1 MKKTLLATLI
11 AGIALTGC
19 DADLQDSGTEGMSA
33 TYSGR
38 VIDPYI
44 VGAKVYA
51 DVNNNGQHD
60 VFEDY
65 AFTDADGAFKLNLA
79 LENSVILRTD
89 GGFDKVSV
97 QENAASLSVKVTAN
111 GNQQVNITPVSSLLH
126 QLDDK
131 GKENLADLLKV
142 ETSELN
148 TLAQTDFIS
157 DFKTGKDS
165 DGLIKNL
172 AIHKPLS
179 VLTARLEDLYDD
191 DRFDDVEL
199 PDDFGTVVYDK
210 FAKALQDNNNQ
221 DIDDLL
227 ADTLSGAEQELRDL
241 VYEDNHHI
249 TPPVLGNTTTLRAQ
263 AKQISELVT
272 KIATNQN
279 IQDSQQV
286 ITEQEIENR
295 ESKLNGLV
303 RALDVVNTKIIKGES
318 NNNIS
323 SAIDEATATDSAYYQ
338 SLESTDTVNIN
349 AAINASDVTHVN
361 VDVAAENKFDFSG
374 DFADG
379 FVLRFTEVENS
390 NIASDYNYSNVAGDE
405 DTEVQLYFQKN
416 GKLTVCAK
424 ITIDEDDLDDDFNID
439 TSGFILNGK
448 YTKLNDIAILTQFK
462 LLGNT
467 VNPVI
472 SLASAGSYSI
482 SLDSEGLDEELNG
495 VKLQLPDTIPDSD
508 RSCKL
513 ELNEQR
519 YSANNG

>member
-19 DADLQDSGTEGMSA
+19 DAELQDSGTEGVSA

-65 AFTDADGAFKLNLA
+65 AFTDADGSFQLNLA
-79 LENSVILRTD
+79 LEDSVILRTD

-97 QENAASLSVKVTAN
+97 QENAASLSVKVAKD
-111 GNQQVNITPVSSLLH
+111 GSKQVNITPVSSLLH

-131 GKENLADLLKV
+131 GKTNLAGLLSV
-142 ETSELN
+142 NTSELEA
-148 TLAQTDFIS
+148 LAQTDFID

-165 DGLIKNL
+165 DGLVKNL

-179 VLTARLEDLYDD
+179 VLTAKLEDLYDN

-199 PDDFGTVVYDK
+199 PDDFGSVVYDE
-210 FAKALQDNNNQ
+210 FADALQHSS
-221 DIDDLL
+221 DL
-227 ADTLSGAEQELRDL
+227 DTLLTQTVSGAEQELQDL
-241 VYEDNHHI
+241 VYEDNHNI
-249 TPPVLGNTTTLRAQ
+249 APPVLGNTTALRNQ
-263 AKQISELVT
+263 ARQISELVAN
-272 KIATNQN
+272 IATNQS
-279 IQDSQQV
+279 IEDSQQV
-286 ITEQEIENR
+286 ITEQEIQDR
-295 ESKLNGLV
+295 ESELNGLV
-303 RALDVVNTKIIKGES
+303 RAVDVVNAKIIKGENASDISTAITQATTANS
-318 NNNIS
+318 N
-323 SAIDEATATDSAYYQ
+323 YYQ

-349 AAINASDVTHVN
+349 AAINANNVANVDVN
-361 VDVAAENKFDFSG
+361 VDPDNKFDFSG
-374 DFADG
+374 DYTDG
-379 FVLRFTEVENS
+379 FVLRFTEVENG
-390 NIASDYNYSNVAGDE
+390 NLASDYNYGSDDE
-405 DTEVQLYFQKN
+405 DTAVQLYFQKN

-472 SLASAGSYSI
+472 TLAGADSYSI

-495 VKLQLPDTIPDSD
+495 VKFSLPDTIPGTD
-508 RSCKL
+508 RSCKA
-513 ELNEQR
+513 ELNANR
-519 YSANNG
+519 YQ